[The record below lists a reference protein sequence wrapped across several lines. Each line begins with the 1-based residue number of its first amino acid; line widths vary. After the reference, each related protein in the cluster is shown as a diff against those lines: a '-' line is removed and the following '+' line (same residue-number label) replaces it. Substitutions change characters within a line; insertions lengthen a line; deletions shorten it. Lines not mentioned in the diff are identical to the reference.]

1 MVRQLNVRKV
11 ARNAAA
17 MALVLSAVAGF
28 APAQA
33 STTASHP
40 RGSVYQVCDFADPTV
55 PQGNRRYPFSFL
67 LTTRL
72 LSTSNRDIREAV
84 KAVQEVLRAVSAT
97 SSDGRELAIDGK
109 YGAKTRQ
116 AVMSFQRRNHLTV
129 DGKVGQQ
136 TWARLASKCWKF
148 H

>member
-1 MVRQLNVRKV
+1 VIT
-11 ARNAAA
+11 
-17 MALVLSAVAGF
+17 GF

-33 STTASHP
+33 STTATHP
-40 RGSVYQVCDFADPTV
+40 RGSAYQVCDFADPTV

-72 LSTSNRDIREAV
+72 ESTANRNIREAV
-84 KAVQEVLRAVSAT
+84 KAVQEVLRAESAT
-97 SSDGRELAIDGK
+97 SNDGRDLTIDGK

-116 AVMSFQRRNHLTV
+116 AVMSFQRRNRLTV

-136 TWARLASKCWKF
+136 TWSKLASKCWKF

>member
-1 MVRQLNVRKV
+1 MVLQLNVGKV

-17 MALVLSAVAGF
+17 TALVLSVAAGF
-28 APAQA
+28 VPAHA
-33 STTASHP
+33 STTATHP
-40 RGSVYQVCDFADPTV
+40 RGSTYQVCDFADPTV

-72 LSTSNRDIREAV
+72 LSTTNRDIREAV
-84 KAVQEVLRAVSAT
+84 KAVQEVLRAENAT
-97 SSDGRELAIDGK
+97 SNDGRDLAIDGK

-136 TWARLASKCWKF
+136 TWSKLASKCWKF